1 MEEDPEEEE
10 KHFDMREVVKRQ
22 EQKTKKGNKRRM
34 RKKMKDRKVEEGKED
49 NFKLDLKDDRFS
61 EVFTSSKFA
70 PDPNHPQYKNTDNMQ
85 KLMKEKR
92 ERRKVKTQVRKQQE
106 KIVGGEGEKT
116 EVERHATDNSNVKSG
131 KNNDERNEKKRKAS
145 DDNSEEDG

>member
-1 MEEDPEEEE
+1 MA
-10 KHFDMREVVKRQ
+10 
-22 EQKTKKGNKRRM
+22 KKGNKRRM
-34 RKKMKDRKVEEGKED
+34 RKKLKDQKEEEVKVD

-92 ERRKVKTQVRKQQE
+92 ERRKVKTQVKKQQG
-106 KIVGGEGEKT
+106 KKVVGGEEEKT
-116 EVERHATDNSNVKSG
+116 EEVGQHATDNSNEESG
-131 KNNDERNEKKRKAS
+131 NTNDEN
-145 DDNSEEDG
+145 N